1 MRNANARRW
10 LGMALVAVATA
21 ASACGAGTP
30 TSLNPPSPSP
40 SPSPS
45 ASRQSEPVETGSV
58 ASRPIDPRSGGFD
71 VGFGEF
77 AITLEAKAIRPGRVT
92 LVVRN
97 GGKLVHGFEMKQ
109 ENEGGH
115 HGHGGGDDR
124 FKLEQP
130 TFGPGDTIRIKAT
143 LPAGVYEIECY
154 VANHEALG
162 MRATLRVTPDAPL
175 VEPTTAA
182 ANTVAIRGF
191 AFGPSTVAVD
201 HGESV
206 TWTNHDPT
214 EHTVTAA
221 DGSFTS
227 QPLASGKGYRVT
239 FGRAGT
245 VSYFCAI
252 HPSMKGTITVR

>member
-1 MRNANARRW
+1 V
-10 LGMALVAVATA
+10 GAT
-21 ASACGAGTP
+21 
-30 TSLNPPSPSP
+30 
-40 SPSPS
+40 S
-45 ASRQSEPVETGSV
+45 ASRPV
-58 ASRPIDPRSGGFD
+58 DPRTGGFD

-77 AITLEAKAIRPGRVT
+77 AITLEAKAIRPGKVT

-97 GGKLVHGFEMKQ
+97 GGKLVHGFEMKR
-109 ENEGGH
+109 EDEAGH

-124 FKLEQP
+124 FKLEEP
-130 TFGPGDTIRIKAT
+130 TFGPGDSIQIPAT

-162 MRATLRVTPDAPL
+162 MRAVLRVTPDAPL
-175 VEPTTAA
+175 VRPTVAA

-191 AFGPSTVAVD
+191 AFGPPKLAVAQ
-201 HGESV
+201 GETV

-227 QPLASGKGYRVT
+227 QPLPSGKGYRVT
-239 FGRAGT
+239 FDRPGA

-252 HPSMKGTITVR
+252 HPTMKGTITVG